1 MLVLSYDDNHHN
13 VHYYLSH
20 RGDPLVNLLN
30 KLLSRTS
37 KRNITNIK
45 DIFTHS
51 KFVADIS
58 GIVPSEWGLQKCKM
72 SRAILTGIN
81 RNGIVR

>member
-1 MLVLSYDDNHHN
+1 MLVFSYNDNHHN
-13 VHYYLSH
+13 VHYISH
-20 RGDPLVNLLN
+20 WGGPLVNLLN

-58 GIVPSEWGLQKCKM
+58 GIVPSEWGLQKCKI